1 MEKNETLESKVAN
14 VLLQK
19 ETEIQIGKKTYKAAP
34 PTLAT
39 LIAVSELIS
48 KLPHYHLD
56 GENVVTESLHIAKD
70 CKVIGDI
77 IAVLILGAKPPTP
90 RTFLLRWLRREKQD
104 QQRLATEI
112 LHELSPTQL
121 HSTMAALL
129 NSLNIADFFALTTF
143 LLDINLT
150 KKKVDAT
157 ETTAPGH

>member
-48 KLPHYHLD
+48 KLPHYHID
-56 GENVVTESLHIAKD
+56 GENVVAESLHIAKD
-70 CKVIGDI
+70 CKVI
-77 IAVLILGAKPPTP
+77 VGAKPPTP
-90 RTFLLRWLRREKQD
+90 RTLLSRWFGREKQD
-104 QQRLATEI
+104 LQKLATEI

-121 HSTMAALL
+121 HSTMASLL
-129 NSLNIADFFALTTF
+129 SSLNIADFFALTTF

-150 KKKVDAT
+150 KRKVDAT
-157 ETTAPGH
+157 ETTALGH

>member
-56 GENVVTESLHIAKD
+56 RENVVTESLHIAKD
-70 CKVIGDI
+70 CKVIG
-77 IAVLILGAKPPTP
+77 VLILGAKPPTP
-90 RTFLLRWLRREKQD
+90 RTFLSRWLRSEKQD

-157 ETTAPGH
+157 ETTALGH